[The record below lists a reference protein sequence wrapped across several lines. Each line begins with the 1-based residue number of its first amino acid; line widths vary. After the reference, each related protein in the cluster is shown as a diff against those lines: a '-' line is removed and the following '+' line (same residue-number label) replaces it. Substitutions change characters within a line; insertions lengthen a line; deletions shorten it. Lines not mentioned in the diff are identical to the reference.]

1 MMKIKKHTGAIGRY
15 DYAVRLGVI
24 IFALIYPLICLFYI
38 GYKPS
43 LSQYWNTPMQPI
55 FIFSNAATSYYLI
68 GLKNWRISSC
78 LLTLV
83 TAFSIEYYPTS
94 HNVLAVAFFVFTLW
108 PLYKTNN
115 FKYCFWIYICAIPIA
130 YFSLL
135 FAEYIAIVAM
145 CIFHI
150 MSLVK
155 LNSITKERLN
165 INYRD

>member
-1 MMKIKKHTGAIGRY
+1 MKIKKHTGAIGRY
-15 DYAVRLGVI
+15 DYTVRLGVI

-94 HNVLAVAFFVFTLW
+94 HNVLAVAFFVF
-108 PLYKTNN
+108 
-115 FKYCFWIYICAIPIA
+115 IA